1 MSKTKFT
8 KEQMEVLCR
17 NKNVHKVTDKYIV
30 FEADFKKLCLENTK
44 KGITLW
50 QTFTDCGFDIDVI
63 GMDRIESA
71 YRNWKKLDD
80 DGRELKTGHY
90 GGGRPRKKPR
100 TPEETIESQKKQIEQ
115 LQAEND
121 FLRQIRRLERR
132 YQPQNPRQTKIRN
145 DKGDE
150 VKASLS

>member
-90 GGGRPRKKPR
+90 GGGRPRKPSNPR
-100 TPEETIESQKKQIEQ
+100 KDRLNSFRRRTISYAKYEGW
-115 LQAEND
+115 ND
-121 FLRQIRRLERR
+121 VTSLK
-132 YQPQNPRQTKIRN
+132 NPRQTKIRN